1 MASFRGIECGFS
13 IVRATGNGLSAAF
26 DYQGRSLAT
35 ADYFTTKQAM
45 VSHVPTRGVKTL
57 YTMIGDLFAW
67 LSILGFV
74 TLLGLALV
82 RPKGSEG
89 RAPR

>member
-1 MASFRGIECGFS
+1 
-13 IVRATGNGLSAAF
+13 
-26 DYQGRSLAT
+26 LAT

-82 RPKGSEG
+82 RPKGLEG